1 MSFITWVSPLSDEK
15 VAAESISRNSRQPK
29 LLVRA
34 ADSDEEVWADDS
46 SSGPHQ
52 HRLTVLRAPSPSGTG
67 QDASWPCADP
77 EEGSSHSSSTWSV
90 VN

>member
-15 VAAESISRNSRQPK
+15 VAAESISRSSHQPK

-34 ADSDEEVWADDS
+34 AGSDEEVWGDDS
-46 SSGPHQ
+46 SSRPHQ
-52 HRLTVLRAPSPSGTG
+52 HRLTVLRAPCLSGIG

-77 EEGSSHSSSTWSV
+77 EEVSSHSSSIWSV
-90 VN
+90 VS